1 MDARMEF
8 FNRISTELPF
18 PNRENSASTE
28 LLKEHY
34 RPQTVIPKAVSYVS
48 NTAELVI
55 RSQALIRHH
64 VLTCPTSSSVD

>member
-18 PNRENSASTE
+18 PNRKNSARAE